1 MGAGAARV
9 VGMLGSGGMAR
20 MHVEALVA
28 VRKIERLQVFSP
40 TRDHRERFASEM
52 RERHGLEVIAA
63 DEPGMACRGAD
74 ILAACT
80 DSATPVLRGEW
91 LEPGMHVISIGGR
104 PHPSARGVFDRVLR
118 PGTGSAPFRRP
129 ELGTRDDDHR

>member
-9 VGMLGSGGMAR
+9 LGMLGSGRMAR

-63 DEPGMACRGAD
+63 DEPGTACRGAD

-80 DSATPVLRGEW
+80 DSATPVLRGDW
-91 LEPGMHVISIGGR
+91 LEPGMHVISIGGPAPR
-104 PHPSARGVFDRVLR
+104 GAPGVFGCVVLL
-118 PGTGSAPFRRP
+118 GDASAPGGGP
-129 ELGTRDDDHR
+129 

>member
-1 MGAGAARV
+1 MARRDSRV
-9 VGMLGSGGMAR
+9 LAMLGSGGMAR

-63 DEPGMACRGAD
+63 DEPGMACPGAG
-74 ILAACT
+74 ILAPST
-80 DSATPVLRGEW
+80 DPATPGLPGEW
-91 LEPGMHVISIGGR
+91 PEPRKPLISVGR
-104 PHPSARGVFDRVLR
+104 
-118 PGTGSAPFRRP
+118 
-129 ELGTRDDDHR
+129 